1 MILKKMNGID
11 KKLDRLEAKCIPS
24 EVVTR
29 IKDEPQYM
37 VT

>member
-1 MILKKMNGID
+1 MLLKKVNVMD
-11 KKLDRLEAKCIPS
+11 KKLDRLEAKCVLS
-24 EVVTR
+24 EPVTR